1 VLSLVPARH
10 DNRDSYCW
18 SVFKLG
24 IHANLDF
31 VGIDNAHTDE
41 VSAVAVTPDSAD
53 HTLKVWALMGRAI
66 IATFIGDS
74 SIETCAVAPNNA
86 AIMDLRDLPF

>member
-1 VLSLVPARH
+1 MITETATVGPFSSWESMLT
-10 DNRDSYCW
+10 
-18 SVFKLG
+18 F
-24 IHANLDF
+24 DF

-53 HTLKVWALMGRAI
+53 HTLKVWDLMGRAI
-66 IATFIGDS
+66 IATFTGDS

-86 AIMDLRDLPF
+86 TIIAGEASGQGHILWLEK